1 MKLRN
6 LNKEYLKN
14 KIKEFKNVEDRINEL
29 DKTKNSNKLID
40 KIIINDMKE
49 VKQQFAIPRKTLF
62 IK

>member
-14 KIKEFKNVEDRINEL
+14 KIKELKNIQDRMSML

-40 KIIINDMKE
+40 KIIIEDMND
-49 VKQQFAIPRKTLF
+49 VKQKFGIPRRTLF
-62 IK
+62 IS